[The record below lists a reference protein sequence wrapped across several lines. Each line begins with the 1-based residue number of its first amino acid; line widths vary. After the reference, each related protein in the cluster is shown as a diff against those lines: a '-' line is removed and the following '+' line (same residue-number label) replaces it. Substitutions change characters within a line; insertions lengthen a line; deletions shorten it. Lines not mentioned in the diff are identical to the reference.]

1 MTHVLKY
8 YWDACVWIDLIN
20 QSDDDR
26 FRRCSHV
33 LSEIQEKRATLSTS
47 AFTIAEVYK
56 RKCDGKSVSLPEEQD
71 DLFESFYK
79 SGSVRIIALSVR
91 IAEISRRL
99 CRDYSELRKPQDAVH
114 VASCIAR
121 NIDELHTFDVKDLIR
136 LDGQIRL
143 RNGNTLRIRKP
154 PSPPKNSQLDLFDK
168 E

>member
-1 MTHVLKY
+1 MTPIPKY

-33 LSEIQEKRATLSTS
+33 LSEVREKRATLWTS
-47 AFTIAEVYK
+47 AFTTAEVYK
-56 RKCDGKSVSLPEEQD
+56 RKCDEKLASLPEEQD
-71 DLFESFYK
+71 DLFEFFYK

-99 CRDYSELRKPQDAVH
+99 CRNYSELRKPQDAVH

-121 NIDELHTFDVKDLIR
+121 NIKEMHTFDIRDLIR
-136 LDGQIRL
+136 LDGQITL
-143 RNGNTLRIRKP
+143 RNGNPLRISKP
-154 PSPPKNSQLDLFDK
+154 PSPPKDSQLNLFDK
-168 E
+168 G